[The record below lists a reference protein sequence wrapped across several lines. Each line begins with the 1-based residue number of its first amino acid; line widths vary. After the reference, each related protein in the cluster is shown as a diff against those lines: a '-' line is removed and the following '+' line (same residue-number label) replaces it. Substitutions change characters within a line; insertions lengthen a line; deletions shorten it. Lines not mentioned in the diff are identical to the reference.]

1 MADLRAR
8 AVAAGVPRGGL
19 REDVNRHELNHV
31 ATVEAGSR
39 PATQSLWIESSRF
52 DVLFF
57 ILSPLIAL
65 PVLILSPQ
73 PSLLSLAFGCIL
85 GIPHYL
91 STFTF
96 FFWDETRAQHRAE
109 WALFFG
115 GPVLIVAVLWFAVA
129 LQVAVIIQ
137 VVVFVWNTFHVARQ
151 SCGIQSIYRHR
162 AGVKDP
168 AIRSIVNAAI
178 ISTAVTLAFWN
189 TPGHPGLH
197 LFMVRIS
204 PHLPQAVWLVAITI
218 AAVSLV
224 RLALSLFQ
232 RFRSST
238 PPRMPELAFLATSL
252 LLFHPYLWIHDS
264 NQATLGMLLG
274 HFIQYLAIVWLVHR
288 RKFSRLGAPVSHT
301 WLSKLSTTLP
311 LLLVVLLAIGVISLA
326 FRIFPTVG
334 VQSAYSAALLSLVL
348 VHFYL
353 DGLFWAF
360 KRPEVRGSLGPYVMG
375 GRSGKAA

>member
-1 MADLRAR
+1 MADLRAG
-8 AVAAGVPRGGL
+8 ALAAGVPPGGL
-19 REDVNRHELNHV
+19 KEDVNVHELNQV
-31 ATVEAGSR
+31 ATAEAGNR
-39 PATQSLWIESSRF
+39 PAAQSLWIESSRF
-52 DVLFF
+52 DLLFF
-57 ILSPLIAL
+57 ILSPLVAL
-65 PVLILSPQ
+65 PILILSPQ
-73 PSLLSLAFGCIL
+73 PSLLSLAFGCVL

-91 STFTF
+91 STLTF
-96 FFWDETRAQHRAE
+96 FFWDETRAQHRAD

-115 GPVLIVAVLWFAVA
+115 GPVLIVAALWVAAALHVAAV
-129 LQVAVIIQ
+129 IQ
-137 VVVFVWNTFHVARQ
+137 VVIFVWNAFHVARQ

-168 AIRSIVNAAI
+168 AIKSIVNAAI
-178 ISTAVTLAFWN
+178 ISTSVTLAFWN

-197 LFMVRIS
+197 HFMVRLS

-224 RLALSLFQ
+224 RLARSLFQ
-232 RFRSST
+232 RFRSSA

-288 RKFSRLGAPVSHT
+288 RKFSRLGAQVSHQ
-301 WLSKLSTTLP
+301 WLAKLSTTLP
-311 LLLVVLLAIGVISLA
+311 LLLIVLFGIGVTSFA
-326 FRIFPTVG
+326 FRIFPPVG
-334 VQSAYSAALLSLVL
+334 VQSAYSVGLLSLVL

-360 KRPEVRGSLGPYVMG
+360 KRPEVRGSLGPYVMS
-375 GRSGKAA
+375 GRAGKAA